1 MGASAAEAETGWS
14 GWEQWLRG
22 HLDIE
27 RDKMLRGF
35 AERMSQYVHEK
46 LASRDAKIAKLEAQ
60 VETLLTLLAVPKSAA
75 KSADVVELKRVNE
88 QRPPPPLFD
97 RAHPL
102 AAAAGAR
109 TRLSQEQQRELA
121 ELRAE
126 VSELREVLLLLVGIS
141 REQAEMAVA
150 TLRRQLMAILVRL
163 ERRDP
168 S

>member
-88 QRPPPPLFD
+88 
-97 RAHPL
+97 
-102 AAAAGAR
+102 
-109 TRLSQEQQRELA
+109 
-121 ELRAE
+121 
-126 VSELREVLLLLVGIS
+126 
-141 REQAEMAVA
+141 
-150 TLRRQLMAILVRL
+150 
-163 ERRDP
+163 
-168 S
+168 